1 VPQPSLTVQERRLAA
16 FCRVLAFLYF
26 AGALLWALPPGSAS
40 LEAPSGAVLAAAM
53 MTAVATAC
61 LIASARPRERRHAVL
76 PAAVA
81 QLTAG
86 VLAAAHLIAGHGG
99 ATLAAVAAINLP
111 LFVLTAVAYRSAAPG
126 VQGEA
131 VREAPPPEA
140 EEPPKIQL
148 KVSKS

>member
-1 VPQPSLTVQERRLAA
+1 MPQPSLTLQERRLAA
-16 FCRVLAFLYF
+16 LCRLLAVLYF
-26 AGALLWALPPGSAS
+26 AAALSFALPLGAAS
-40 LEAPSGAVLAAAM
+40 PEAAPGAVLAVAM
-53 MTAVATAC
+53 MTAVAATC

-86 VLAAAHLIAGHGG
+86 GLAGAHLLAGHAG
-99 ATLAAVAAINLP
+99 ASLTAMAAINLP
-111 LFVLTAVAYRSAAPG
+111 LFVLTAAAWRSAAPG
-126 VQGEA
+126 VSGA
-131 VREAPPPEA
+131 PAREVTPPEA

>member
-1 VPQPSLTVQERRLAA
+1 VPQPPLTIQERRLAA
-16 FCRVLAFLYF
+16 LCRLLAILYF
-26 AGALLWALPPGSAS
+26 AAALASALPLGAAS
-40 LEAPSGAVLAAAM
+40 PEGAPYAVLAVAM

-61 LIASARPRERRHAVL
+61 LIASARPRERRHAVV

-86 VLAAAHLIAGHGG
+86 VLAGAHLLAGHTG
-99 ATLAAVAAINLP
+99 ASLTAVAAINLP
-111 LFVLTAVAYRSAAPG
+111 LFILTAAAWRSAAPG
-126 VQGEA
+126 VSGA
-131 VREAPPPEA
+131 SVREAAPPEA